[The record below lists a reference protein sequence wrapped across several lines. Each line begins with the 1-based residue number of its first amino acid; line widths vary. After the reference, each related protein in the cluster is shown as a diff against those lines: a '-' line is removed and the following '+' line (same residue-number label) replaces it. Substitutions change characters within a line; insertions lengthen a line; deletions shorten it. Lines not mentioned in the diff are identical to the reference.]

1 MTSSPEASLEVF
13 AEFIGTVAHLRQEC
27 PWDKEQT
34 HSSLRKHL
42 LEEAYETLEA
52 IDDLAAALADAAS
65 SSQPAD
71 AANSNTGQ
79 VNTEQAVAS
88 QNLRDELGD
97 LLYQV
102 FFHSLLAQERGEF
115 DVADV
120 VVAINAKLIR
130 RHPHVFGDLEVSSQ
144 EELAP
149 HWEAIKQ
156 AESNRKSVMDGIPKA
171 LPALLYAS
179 KLQRKAASQG
189 AKAPEVPVAP
199 AESPVGQA
207 LQEAELTE
215 SSVGELLFEIVRL
228 ATQRGID
235 CEAALR
241 QSAQEFKSRFQK
253 LESSGDDVAQPAARG
268 YIWQGK
274 LDSG

>member
-1 MTSSPEASLEVF
+1 MTNSPEASLAVF
-13 AEFIGTVAHLRQEC
+13 AEFISTVEHLRQEC

-52 IDDLAAALADAAS
+52 IDDLAGNLAEAAS
-65 SSQPAD
+65 REAQ
-71 AANSNTGQ
+71 AA
-79 VNTEQAVAS
+79 AS

-120 VVAINAKLIR
+120 VAAINAKLIR

-156 AESNRKSVMDGIPKA
+156 AESNRESVMDGIPKA

-189 AKAPEVPVAP
+189 AKAPDAPNASAAAAESEGGAP
-199 AESPVGQA
+199 AASPASQA